1 MSFPSS
7 TRLSLV
13 TALHHFS
20 FTSSARVEFCSIQS
34 GWPGTT
40 PVSQALPWALAWS
53 TILYCPPHTG
63 CPSLYSRDGRH
74 LRHGKA
80 VAERRTTCPSS
91 DGTTRGQDGSCSEDR
106 RACCSPWTTHMEG
119 PTTRGLTPPRVN
131 SATRSKVTVP
141 RSSLSLIRFAFRH
154 RLPSHCYSSGPV
166 FSRASHLAA
175 GRVSDTLV
183 KRGSDKVG
191 SRVRQ

>member
-1 MSFPSS
+1 LPH
-7 TRLSLV
+7 V
-13 TALHHFS
+13 T
-20 FTSSARVEFCSIQS
+20 FTSSASVEFCSIR

-40 PVSQALPWALAWS
+40 PVSQALPWAFAWS
-53 TILYCPPHTG
+53 TILYCPPYIG
-63 CPSLYSRDGRH
+63 CPSWYSRDGRH
-74 LRHGKA
+74 LRHGQA

-91 DGTTRGQDGSCSEDR
+91 DGTTRGQDGSCSKDR
-106 RACCSPWTTHMEG
+106 RACCSPWTTLMES
-119 PTTRGLTPPRVN
+119 PTTRGLAPARIN
-131 SATRSKVTVP
+131 SATRSYMTVP

-154 RLPSHCYSSGPV
+154 RLPSHCYSTGPV

-191 SRVRQ
+191 SQVRQ